1 MTCSVTFTLPVCL
14 SGKQVSR
21 VFSRAVW
28 GTVGRLLLGCFFGFW
43 MSVMAD
49 GVEGFVVGREGLY
62 SVGVGGLGVLSLLF
76 FLCFGQESFCV

>member
-1 MTCSVTFTLPVCL
+1 
-14 SGKQVSR
+14 
-21 VFSRAVW
+21 
-28 GTVGRLLLGCFFGFW
+28 
-43 MSVMAD
+43 MAD